1 VIYNR
6 ICREL
11 EVLSFNRID
20 YDKDAYNYIRSRPD
34 NLTNDNLTNDN
45 DQIKFINYTQQY
57 CIGIIDIVNSTNE
70 TSKLSSP
77 PKLRKYYS
85 LFLNTMSSVINNCNG
100 KVIKNIG
107 DSLFFYFP
115 KTCDE
120 TNEPAFHEVFECG
133 MSMLSSSSILDS
145 QLCENDLQPIN
156 YRICMDYG
164 EVEIAMSD
172 ISNEVDLF
180 GSVINECS
188 KINNFVSSK
197 ELWIG
202 EKLYYRASKAQFIN
216 NYAVNKVNIQNNG
229 FDNMKSSKN
238 FDCLYSVSIL
248 DEIQREKC
256 MFDYRE
262 TQNTIKKNNL
272 SKPIENNTINILV
285 IDDEEDI
292 LYTFTS
298 LLNRQGYKVKA
309 FSNSIEAFTHF
320 TEKSPYFYDLIL
332 MDIRMP
338 GINGIQLYYKLRAI
352 NPYAK
357 ILLISALDVVHELI
371 ESIPGI
377 NMKEIIRKPIEPEDF
392 ILKIKSTIND

>member
-1 VIYNR
+1 
-6 ICREL
+6 L

-20 YDKDAYNYIRSRPD
+20 YDKDAYNYVRSRPDNLTND

-70 TSKLSSP
+70 TSKISSP

-133 MSMLSSSSILDS
+133 MRMLSSSSILDS

-172 ISNEVDLF
+172 NSNEVDLF
-180 GSVINECS
+180 GSVVNECS
-188 KINNFVSSK
+188 KMNNFVSSK

-202 EKLYYRASKAQFIN
+202 EKLYYRASKSQFIN
-216 NYAVNKVNIQNNG
+216 NYAINKVNLQNNG
-229 FDNMKSSKN
+229 FNNIKSVKN

-248 DEIQREKC
+248 DEIQREKS
-256 MFDYRE
+256 MLDYRE
-262 TQNTIKKNNL
+262 TQNTINKNNL
-272 SKPIENNTINILV
+272 AKSKDNTSINILV
-285 IDDEEDI
+285 IDDDDDI
-292 LYTFTS
+292 LYTFDA

-309 FSNSIEAFTHF
+309 FSDSIEAFKHV
-320 TEKSPYFYDLIL
+320 TEKSPYLYDLIL

-338 GINGIQLYYKLRAI
+338 GINGIQLYRKLRAI
-352 NPYAK
+352 NPHAK
-357 ILLISALDVVHELI
+357 ILLVSALDVVHELI

-377 NMKEIIRKPIEPEDF
+377 NMKEIVRKPIEPEDF
-392 ILKIKSTIND
+392 ILKIKSTINDGLI

>member
-1 VIYNR
+1 M
-6 ICREL
+6 
-11 EVLSFNRID
+11 EVLSSNRIV
-20 YDKDAYNYIRSRPD
+20 YDKDAFNYVRSRPD
-34 NLTNDNLTNDN
+34 NLTDANLTDDN

-70 TSKLSSP
+70 TSKISSP

-133 MSMLSSSSILDS
+133 MRMLSSSSILDS

-172 ISNEVDLF
+172 NSNEVDLF

-188 KINNFVSSK
+188 KMNNFVSSK

-202 EKLYYRASKAQFIN
+202 EKLYYRASKSQFFN
-216 NYAVNKVNIQNNG
+216 NYAINKVNLQNNG
-229 FDNMKSSKN
+229 FNNIKSVKN
-238 FDCLYSVSIL
+238 FDCLYSVSLL
-248 DEIQREKC
+248 DEIQRNKTIL
-256 MFDYRE
+256 DYRE
-262 TQNTIKKNNL
+262 IQNTIKKNNL
-272 SKPIENNTINILV
+272 SKPIDNTTINILI

-292 LYTFTS
+292 LYTFTT
-298 LLNRQGYKVKA
+298 LLNRQGYKVQA

-320 TEKSPYFYDLIL
+320 TEKSPYFYNLIL

-338 GINGIQLYYKLRAI
+338 GINGIQLYHKLRAI

-357 ILLISALDVVHELI
+357 ILLISALDVVH
-371 ESIPGI
+371 
-377 NMKEIIRKPIEPEDF
+377 
-392 ILKIKSTIND
+392 

>member
-1 VIYNR
+1 M
-6 ICREL
+6 EG
-11 EVLSFNRID
+11 LSFNRID
-20 YDKDAYNYIRSRPD
+20 YDKNAYNYVRLRPD
-34 NLTNDNLTNDN
+34 NLTNANLTDDI

-70 TSKLSSP
+70 TSKISSP

-85 LFLNTMSSVINNCNG
+85 LFLNTMSSVINNYNG

-120 TNEPAFHEVFECG
+120 NNEPAFQEVFECG
-133 MSMLSSSSILDS
+133 MRMLSSSSILDS
-145 QLCENDLQPIN
+145 QLYENELQPIN

-172 ISNEVDLF
+172 NSNEVDLF

-188 KINNFVSSK
+188 KMNNFVYSK

-202 EKLYYRASKAQFIN
+202 EKLYHRVSKSQFIN
-216 NYAVNKVNIQNNG
+216 NYAIHKVNLQNNG
-229 FDNMKSSKN
+229 FNNIKSAKN
-238 FDCLYSVSIL
+238 FDYLYSVSLL
-248 DEIQREKC
+248 DEIQRNKTIL
-256 MFDYRE
+256 DYRE
-262 TQNTIKKNNL
+262 RQNTVNKNNSL
-272 SKPIENNTINILV
+272 KPIVNTTINVLI

-292 LYTFTS
+292 LYTFTT

-320 TEKSPYFYDLIL
+320 TEKSPYFYNLIL

-338 GINGIQLYYKLRAI
+338 GINGIQLYHKLRAI

-371 ESIPGI
+371 ESVPGI
-377 NMKEIIRKPIEPEDF
+377 NTKEIVRKPIEAEDF
-392 ILKIKSTIND
+392 ILKIKSIIND